1 MELPAEDTLQTGLP
15 THQAAVQLEYSGL
28 LDCAV
33 LYSTLDLDLARYYS
47 CTVKPLARILPQ
59 GSLYLWTIGQNPGS
73 RIWQDPEFP

>member
-28 LDCAV
+28 LYCAV

-47 CTVKPLARILPQ
+47 CTTV
-59 GSLYLWTIGQNPGS
+59 GS
-73 RIWQDPEFP
+73 RILNVAHDFGV